1 MHTVDKSSRRP
12 IGGRLVNRG
21 TRNIE
26 TLSPDS
32 AGTWETLATMRSTG
46 KRFIAMRAA
55 TYAGL
60 VIMGVGVS
68 DQLFPNGS
76 FVQTAGAQQV
86 RQSRQIQQVQQVQAQ
101 QPQRQRQIPVVRP
114 TTATPV
120 ESGSPTASCDQQF
133 QRTDLVLPGP
143 KGPIKLDSCYR
154 GREHFICSVNAIIA
168 ESQKLRSE
176 YEKIVQMNYPSF
188 KTIDPV
194 CKLSTE
200 SVTTDIKL
208 VADFFPRFRAVKSAF
223 DRQANCAVTMG
234 RTIKELNLST
244 MANGAEIVRSM
255 MDAIDGDMKQ
265 VPDERQN
272 SADLSETIEAA
283 RKSLDS
289 IEKLHAAMC
298 TAQTRGASLR

>member
-1 MHTVDKSSRRP
+1 
-12 IGGRLVNRG
+12 
-21 TRNIE
+21 
-26 TLSPDS
+26 
-32 AGTWETLATMRSTG
+32 MRSTG
-46 KRFIAMRAA
+46 KKFIAMRAA

-60 VIMGVGVS
+60 VIMGVGIS
-68 DQLFPNGS
+68 DQLFCNGS

-86 RQSRQIQQVQQVQAQ
+86 RQSRQVQQVQQVQAQ
-101 QPQRQRQIPVVRP
+101 QSQRARQIPAVRP
-114 TTATPV
+114 TTVTPV

-133 QRTDLVLPGP
+133 QKADLVLPGP
-143 KGPIKLDSCYR
+143 KGPVKLDSCYR

-200 SVTTDIKL
+200 SVATDIKL

-223 DRQANCAVTMG
+223 DRQANCAVSMG

-244 MANGAEIVRSM
+244 MANGADIVRSM
-255 MDAIDGDMKQ
+255 MDAIDGDMKN

-272 SADLSETIEAA
+272 SADLAETLESA
-283 RKSLDS
+283 RKSLDA

-298 TAQTRGASLR
+298 PAQTRGASLR

>member
-12 IGGRLVNRG
+12 IGGRIVSRG
-21 TRNIE
+21 TRSIE

-32 AGTWETLATMRSTG
+32 AGTWETLPIMRSTG
-46 KRFIAMRAA
+46 KKFIAIRAV

-60 VIMGVGVS
+60 VIMGVGIS
-68 DQLFPNGS
+68 DQLFRDGS

-86 RQSRQIQQVQQVQAQ
+86 RQSRQVQQVQQVQAQ
-101 QPQRQRQIPVVRP
+101 QPQRTRQIPVVRP
-114 TTATPV
+114 TTATP

-143 KGPIKLDSCYR
+143 KGPVKLDSCYR

-176 YEKIVQMNYPSF
+176 YDKIVQMNYPSF

-194 CKLSTE
+194 CKLSSE
-200 SVTTDIKL
+200 SVATDIKL
-208 VADFFPRFRAVKSAF
+208 VADFFPRYRAVKSAF
-223 DRQANCAVTMG
+223 DRQANCAVNMG
-234 RTIKELNLST
+234 RTIKELNLTT
-244 MANGAEIVRSM
+244 MANGADIVRSM
-255 MDAIDGDMKQ
+255 MEAIDGDMKH

-272 SADLSETIEAA
+272 SSDLSETLESA
-283 RKSLDS
+283 RKSLDA

>member
-1 MHTVDKSSRRP
+1 MHTVDKKSRRP
-12 IGGRLVNRG
+12 IGGRIVSRG
-21 TRNIE
+21 TRTIE

-32 AGTWETLATMRSTG
+32 AGTWETLAIMRSTG
-46 KRFIAMRAA
+46 KRFVAMRAA

-60 VIMGVGVS
+60 MIMGVGIS
-68 DQLFPNGS
+68 DQLF
-76 FVQTAGAQQV
+76 VQTAAAQQV
-86 RQSRQIQQVQQVQAQ
+86 RQGRQVQQVQQVQAQ
-101 QPQRQRQIPVVRP
+101 QPPRQRQIPVVRP

-133 QRTDLVLPGP
+133 QKADLVLPGP

-200 SVTTDIKL
+200 SVATDIKL

-244 MANGAEIVRSM
+244 MANGADIVRSM

-283 RKSLDS
+283 RKSLDA

>member
-1 MHTVDKSSRRP
+1 
-12 IGGRLVNRG
+12 
-21 TRNIE
+21 
-26 TLSPDS
+26 
-32 AGTWETLATMRSTG
+32 
-46 KRFIAMRAA
+46 MRAA
-55 TYAGL
+55 TYAC
-60 VIMGVGVS
+60 VVTMGVGIS
-68 DQLFPNGS
+68 DQLFRNGS
-76 FVQTAGAQQV
+76 FFQSAGAQQV
-86 RQSRQIQQVQQVQAQ
+86 RQVRQIQQVQQTQ
-101 QPQRQRQIPVVRP
+101 QPQRPRQIPATRP
-114 TTATPV
+114 TAATPV
-120 ESGSPTASCDQQF
+120 EAATPTTSCDQQF
-133 QRTDLVLPGP
+133 AKTDLVLPGP

-200 SVTTDIKL
+200 SVATDIKL

-244 MANGAEIVRSM
+244 MANGADIVRSM
-255 MDAIDGDMKQ
+255 MEAIDGDMKN
-265 VPDERQN
+265 VADERQN
-272 SADLSETIEAA
+272 SSELSETIESA
-283 RKSLDS
+283 RKSLDA

-298 TAQTRGASLR
+298 PAQTRGASLR

>member
-1 MHTVDKSSRRP
+1 MHTVDKPSRRP
-12 IGGRLVNRG
+12 IGGRIVSRG

-26 TLSPDS
+26 TLGPDS
-32 AGTWETLATMRSTG
+32 AGTWETLAIMRSTG

-60 VIMGVGVS
+60 VIMGVGIS
-68 DQLFPNGS
+68 DQLFRDGS

-86 RQSRQIQQVQQVQAQ
+86 RQSRQAQQVQQVQGQ
-101 QPQRQRQIPVVRP
+101 QPQRTRQIPVVRP

-133 QRTDLVLPGP
+133 QRADLVLPGP
-143 KGPIKLDSCYR
+143 KGPVKLDSCYR

-200 SVTTDIKL
+200 SVATDIKL